1 MHNRGPDQTSLL
13 PSALTE
19 LAKALARQAARDA
32 LNTAKE
38 DSTDA
43 GHHHEDAPEKPA
55 S

>member
-1 MHNRGPDQTSLL
+1 MHDRGPDQTSVL

-38 DSTDA
+38 DPTDA
-43 GHHHEDAPEKPA
+43 GHNHQDPPE
-55 S
+55 